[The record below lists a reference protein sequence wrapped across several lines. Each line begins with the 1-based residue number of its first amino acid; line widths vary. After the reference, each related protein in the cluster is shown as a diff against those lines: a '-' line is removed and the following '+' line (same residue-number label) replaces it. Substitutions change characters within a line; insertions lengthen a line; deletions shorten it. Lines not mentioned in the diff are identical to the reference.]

1 MRLRVRDDDLRF
13 TGEREFRRAD
23 LVLRWNKPATATL
36 ELPANQAESLV
47 RGCGVVLDNA
57 GEIIL
62 SGQVVERRRD
72 DTPDDDVVELTVR
85 SDLALLEGRLAYPDH
100 EEDADGDQPKRMDRS
115 GPAGEVLAE
124 MVERHAGTDALPYR
138 RVDGLTV
145 ADASGVGET
154 VRARR
159 RFPVVAEEVERLGRK
174 GKVVCDLKQVAGQQE
189 LEFTAADQADR
200 TRSVVFSRS
209 RGTLVD
215 VESETTMPGATV
227 AIVAGPGEGAD
238 RLIVERE
245 DADAVAEFGR
255 IEAWVDARN
264 DADEDDP
271 EDDQVDDLE
280 GVGDDVLDEMAAE
293 ERIALE
299 VVEAESSRWRAD
311 WDVGDLVT
319 VEIDGE
325 RLSKTIE
332 EVEVEVLAG
341 DGPDGGPAVI
351 ARPVLGR
358 GSPRRRLRVLERV
371 GEVERRQDRRD
382 RD

>member
-1 MRLRVRDDDLRF
+1 
-13 TGEREFRRAD
+13 
-23 LVLRWNKPATATL
+23 
-36 ELPANQAESLV
+36 
-47 RGCGVVLDNA
+47 
-57 GEIIL
+57 
-62 SGQVVERRRD
+62 
-72 DTPDDDVVELTVR
+72 
-85 SDLALLEGRLAYPDH
+85 
-100 EEDADGDQPKRMDRS
+100 
-115 GPAGEVLAE
+115 
-124 MVERHAGTDALPYR
+124 
-138 RVDGLTV
+138 
-145 ADASGVGET
+145 
-154 VRARR
+154 
-159 RFPVVAEEVERLGRK
+159 
-174 GKVVCDLKQVAGQQE
+174 
-189 LEFTAADQADR
+189 
-200 TRSVVFSRS
+200 
-209 RGTLVD
+209 
-215 VESETTMPGATV
+215 MPGATV